1 MPIGLSGQNLFNSN
15 RELIEH
21 HIKQRKEKETLFTKS
36 RTSLKGERF
45 EIQIQSKFGM
55 VGFGVDVS
63 QRAKVLNKDGE
74 TVDGYLYNEALSEH
88 FDTIEEAIEY
98 ANEVFQGDKE
108 FIEETNA
115 KYDAE
120 LAALEE
126 TETNNTEDGEII
138 PSETEEITE
147 VFVADSD
154 RVTVAMIKDQLD
166 KANTAQEVQTV
177 VDNLNISVAS
187 EFVFNEDIT
196 EMVELIKAKKE
207 SLVVPQDMPIISESL
222 EKGTELVAKK
232 NIFTGAKNIVYA
244 TQDSILMVTNVDT
257 VNKTVSVKALNSNKT
272 IKIKFSDMNENFGL
286 KTNLMNGTEKPDE
299 PLTSEDKTFV
309 SESIDLTTTFIEDK
323 TKIDAIEKAAS
334 AKTIQELEDDLLED
348 IFC

>member
-1 MPIGLSGQNLFNSN
+1 MNELRQANTVGKAQLAIIKATQQSSLPKAIDNAGMIIGESVSSQAS
-15 RELIEH
+15 
-21 HIKQRKEKETLFTKS
+21 TD
-36 RTSLKGERF
+36 
-45 EIQIQSKFGM
+45 M
-55 VGFGVDVS
+55 VSV
-63 QRAKVLNKDGE
+63 AKRLAD
-74 TVDGYLYNEALSEH
+74 
-88 FDTIEEAIEY
+88 AIEKIIKPQ
-98 ANEVFQGDKE
+98 VDK
-108 FIEETNA
+108 INA

-147 VFVADSD
+147 VFIADAD

-166 KANTAQEVQTV
+166 KANTAEEVQTV
-177 VDNLNISVAS
+177 IDNLNVSIVSG
-187 EFVFNEDIT
+187 FVIQSDLT

-207 SLVVPQDMPIISESL
+207 GLVVPQDMPIISESL
-222 EKGTELVAKK
+222 ERGTELVAKK
-232 NIFTGAKNIVYA
+232 NIFTNNKTTKNIVYA
-244 TQDSILMVTNVDT
+244 EENSILMVTNVDT
-257 VNKTVSVKALNSNKT
+257 VNKIVSVKALNNRKT
-272 IKIKFSDMNENFGL
+272 IKIKFSDMNETFGL

-309 SESIDLTTTFIEDK
+309 SESTDLTTTFIEDK

>member
-1 MPIGLSGQNLFNSN
+1 
-15 RELIEH
+15 
-21 HIKQRKEKETLFTKS
+21 
-36 RTSLKGERF
+36 
-45 EIQIQSKFGM
+45 
-55 VGFGVDVS
+55 
-63 QRAKVLNKDGE
+63 
-74 TVDGYLYNEALSEH
+74 
-88 FDTIEEAIEY
+88 
-98 ANEVFQGDKE
+98 
-108 FIEETNA
+108 
-115 KYDAE
+115 
-120 LAALEE
+120 
-126 TETNNTEDGEII
+126 
-138 PSETEEITE
+138 
-147 VFVADSD
+147 
-154 RVTVAMIKDQLD
+154 MIKDQLD

-187 EFVFNEDIT
+187 EFVFDEDIT

-323 TKIDAIEKAAS
+323 TKINAIEKAAS

>member
-1 MPIGLSGQNLFNSN
+1 
-15 RELIEH
+15 
-21 HIKQRKEKETLFTKS
+21 
-36 RTSLKGERF
+36 
-45 EIQIQSKFGM
+45 
-55 VGFGVDVS
+55 
-63 QRAKVLNKDGE
+63 
-74 TVDGYLYNEALSEH
+74 
-88 FDTIEEAIEY
+88 
-98 ANEVFQGDKE
+98 
-108 FIEETNA
+108 
-115 KYDAE
+115 
-120 LAALEE
+120 
-126 TETNNTEDGEII
+126 
-138 PSETEEITE
+138 
-147 VFVADSD
+147 
-154 RVTVAMIKDQLD
+154 MIKDQLD

-309 SESIDLTTTFIEDK
+309 SESTDLTTTFIEDK